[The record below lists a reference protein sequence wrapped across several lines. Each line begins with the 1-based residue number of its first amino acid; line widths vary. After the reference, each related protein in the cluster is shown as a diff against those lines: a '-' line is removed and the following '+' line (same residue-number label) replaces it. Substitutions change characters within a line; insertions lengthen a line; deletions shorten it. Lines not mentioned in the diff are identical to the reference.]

1 MLHYRRR
8 PLLVTLAAAL
18 LSSVRATLVRVLILI
33 TSMGYGVVM
42 PYLGAMQKKVI
53 LGAAQKDS
61 TPDRLA
67 NSSSPRCLLL
77 WLV

>member
-1 MLHYRRR
+1 MLRCRRR
-8 PLLVTLAAAL
+8 PLLVTLVAVL

-53 LGAAQKDS
+53 
-61 TPDRLA
+61 
-67 NSSSPRCLLL
+67 
-77 WLV
+77 

>member
-1 MLHYRRR
+1 MPGAGCHLELQGLLRYRRR
-8 PLLVTLAAAL
+8 PLLVTLVAAL

-53 LGAAQKDS
+53 WGRHRRIS
-61 TPDRLA
+61 
-67 NSSSPRCLLL
+67 
-77 WLV
+77 

>member
-1 MLHYRRR
+1 MLRYRRR
-8 PLLVTLAAAL
+8 PLLVTLVAVL

-53 LGAAQKDS
+53 LGAAQWDS
-61 TPDRLA
+61 APGCLSH
-67 NSSSPRCLLL
+67 SSLSCCLLL
-77 WLV
+77 W